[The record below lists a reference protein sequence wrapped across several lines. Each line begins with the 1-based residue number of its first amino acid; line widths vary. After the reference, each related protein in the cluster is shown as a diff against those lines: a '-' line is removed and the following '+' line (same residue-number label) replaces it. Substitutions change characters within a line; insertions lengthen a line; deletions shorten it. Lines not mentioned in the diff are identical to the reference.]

1 MKNNEKSDLEKY
13 LKETQTWET
22 DKVQEIIKS
31 RKTAWIIAIC
41 SFIVACMAV
50 LAVAALTPL
59 KTVQPFVIRVDN
71 ATGIVDVVE
80 SLKDGKANYDEV
92 LNKYFAQL
100 YVRYR
105 EGYSKDLAAEY
116 YNNVGLMSV
125 LPEQQKYA
133 EFFNPKNPLSPL
145 NVYGQYKKVK
155 VDIYG
160 ITFINPK
167 IALVRYAK
175 KVEET
180 GSTKTEVTHYT
191 ATIKFKYI
199 SKGNMTDKQRFINPL
214 GFQVEEYRNDP
225 DSGTSIKDFNIS
237 NPAPVESGGTTPSAA
252 PANEKGKDNE

>member
-92 LNKYFAQL
+92 LTNILLNFTFDT
-100 YVRYR
+100 V
-105 EGYSKDLAAEY
+105 KDIQRILPPSITI
-116 YNNVGLMSV
+116 MS
-125 LPEQQKYA
+125 A
-133 EFFNPKNPLSPL
+133 
-145 NVYGQYKKVK
+145 
-155 VDIYG
+155 
-160 ITFINPK
+160 
-167 IALVRYAK
+167 
-175 KVEET
+175 
-180 GSTKTEVTHYT
+180 
-191 ATIKFKYI
+191 
-199 SKGNMTDKQRFINPL
+199 
-214 GFQVEEYRNDP
+214 
-225 DSGTSIKDFNIS
+225 
-237 NPAPVESGGTTPSAA
+237 
-252 PANEKGKDNE
+252 